1 MSGVSILR
9 RGLCAAAFGIIAFTN
24 MAAAESI
31 SCRSF
36 AEAAADE
43 WANGRIYPVGP
54 ADVGTADQVT
64 IISYGKKYVVP
75 RRTKN
80 AGVLFPVELGN
91 LAKQRND
98 VYTEELARCQYRGK
112 LKITIY
118 TK

>member
-1 MSGVSILR
+1 MSGVSILKR
-9 RGLCAAAFGIIAFTN
+9 SIIAAAFGLIAFTN
-24 MAAAESI
+24 IASAEVI

-36 AEAAADE
+36 AEAAANE

-75 RRTKN
+75 RRTNN
-80 AGVLFPVELGN
+80 AGVNFPVQLGN
-91 LAKQRND
+91 LAKQRNE
-98 VYTEELARCQYRGK
+98 VYTEELARCQYRSK
-112 LKITIY
+112 LNITIY